1 MSRIFLTRSEGCS
14 TEKQP
19 RQIGG
24 FVSTGESN
32 RWRYLFYLALW
43 LFKDNF
49 YRRDCLKLKAAQRRP
64 MRNYIATALIAA
76 SAIVAPNLQAQAPD
90 KLVHRIDAAH
100 AILHELMNTPDK
112 GIPLDI
118 AASAQCVIVVP
129 AFKKAAF
136 VFGGEYG
143 QGVATCRTGHG
154 WSAPVFV
161 QMAGGSFGFQVGGQ
175 STDLVLIGRSHKSL
189 DHLLKD
195 KVKLGGDASVAGGP
209 VGRSAQASTTE
220 LANAEF
226 LTYSRNKG
234 LFAGIDLQGDEVNQ
248 NKKDT
253 AEFYGHDIAFEK
265 VLSGAVPTPPAAA
278 HFVAT
283 AGELFHRARVKK
295 ATN

>member
-1 MSRIFLTRSEGCS
+1 MRTFL
-14 TEKQP
+14 
-19 RQIGG
+19 
-24 FVSTGESN
+24 
-32 RWRYLFYLALW
+32 
-43 LFKDNF
+43 
-49 YRRDCLKLKAAQRRP
+49 
-64 MRNYIATALIAA
+64 A
-76 SAIVAPNLQAQAPD
+76 SAIVAVSVLAAPAAQAQASEH
-90 KLVHRIDAAH
+90 LVHRIENAH
-100 AILHELMNTPDK
+100 AVLHELMNTPDK
-112 GIPLDI
+112 GIPLNI
-118 AASAQCVIVVP
+118 ASSAECVIVVP
-129 AFKKAAF
+129 SFKKAAF

-143 QGVATCRTGHG
+143 QGVASCRTPKG

-195 KVKLGGDASVAGGP
+195 KVKLGGDASVAAGP
-209 VGRSAQASTTE
+209 VGRSTQASTTE

-253 AEFYGHDIAFEK
+253 AEFYGKDIPFQT
-265 VLSGAVPTPPAAA
+265 VLSGSVPTPAAAA

-283 AGELFHRARVKK
+283 VNELFRKGRAHTGK
-295 ATN
+295 

>member
-1 MSRIFLTRSEGCS
+1 
-14 TEKQP
+14 
-19 RQIGG
+19 
-24 FVSTGESN
+24 
-32 RWRYLFYLALW
+32 
-43 LFKDNF
+43 
-49 YRRDCLKLKAAQRRP
+49 
-64 MRNYIATALIAA
+64 MRNLIASALVVA
-76 SAIVAPNLQAQAPD
+76 SAIVAPNLQAQAPE

-100 AILHELMNTPDK
+100 EILHQLMDTPDK

-129 AFKKAAF
+129 SFKKGAF

-143 QGVATCRTGHG
+143 QGIATCRTGHG

-161 QMAGGSFGFQVGGQ
+161 QMAGGSFGFQIGGQ
-175 STDLVLIGRSHKSL
+175 STDLVLIGRTHKAV

-209 VGRSAQASTTE
+209 VGRSSQASTTE

-226 LTYSRNKG
+226 LSYSRNKG

-253 AEFYGHDIAFEK
+253 AEFYGHDISFEK

-278 HFVAT
+278 HFIRTVN
-283 AGELFHRARVKK
+283 ELFRRGRAEARK
-295 ATN
+295 